1 MLGAALAGEPPAN
14 TSYLPHRRLDGINKN
29 MEFPK
34 ALKNKM
40 PRISFRGILFFK
52 GLWEFH
58 TLIYPFKMAIPKE
71 PF

>member
-1 MLGAALAGEPPAN
+1 MLGVALAGEPPAN

-40 PRISFRGILFFK
+40 PRISFRGILR
-52 GLWEFH
+52 
-58 TLIYPFKMAIPKE
+58 
-71 PF
+71 